1 MISCLITI
9 VAKGRGLA
17 MIQLLLLRGG
27 GGDVFCHQLWLLIL
41 LVLAQSCQVAVVSG
55 VFLRKR
61 YDTRQL
67 QSSLKLA
74 RRNWLPLRVILKD
87 CENSA
92 LVL

>member
-17 MIQLLLLRGG
+17 MIQLLLQGG

-41 LVLAQSCQVAVVSG
+41 LVLAQSCQFTEVSG

-67 QSSLKLA
+67 QSSLKLT